1 MSIVNLGFGFLLGA
15 QSLKNMTRSIGC
27 EARMLYKRLCCDNI
41 VLLCTS
47 FLITGKRK
55 VSHIQNSN
63 SNDPYTTAIKN
74 GEFFH
79 GGSISA
85 PTLAPKHFIKLGRVL
100 AG

>member
-27 EARMLYKRLCCDNI
+27 EARMLYKRLCC
-41 VLLCTS
+41 VLCMS

-63 SNDPYTTAIKN
+63 SNDPYTIAIKN
-74 GEFFH
+74 C
-79 GGSISA
+79 GSISA